1 MLMILAL
8 TFLGRFYRTFLLEI
22 RQMPYHDY
30 SFDIFFSAVLENL
43 DLSEVLLWVVET
55 LGIHIALFEVLLPI
69 QI

>member
-22 RQMPYHDY
+22 HQMLYHDY

-43 DLSEVLLWVVET
+43 DLSEVLL
-55 LGIHIALFEVLLPI
+55 
-69 QI
+69 